1 MTIALKTCAPEPD
14 SPIAK
19 LFKYS
24 YSTGTMPLFY
34 KTSRS
39 TNSVYL
45 HKVQNGEPNGKTAMA
60 TVEVKR
66 QDSRRWNYDF
76 ERDTP
81 LDGIYKWE
89 AAERKDVPNFY
100 WRPPREQVSAAD
112 GSVDVNG
119 NQALVY
125 VGTLAGDTLTAR
137 PQQKDAVSETTE
149 HFTDSK
155 EQCCGVRKRAA
166 SMDAFPEAKRMN
178 TQTEAEWSASSPSLS
193 ALEKTPKKSIS
204 SGHQT

>member
-1 MTIALKTCAPEPD
+1 RKMSNVRISNG
-14 SPIAK
+14 SPSLERMAAREAGHPK
-19 LFKYS
+19 PSACRNLFGPVNHDELNRDLEQKQ
-24 YSTGTMPLFY
+24 
-34 KTSRS
+34 R
-39 TNSVYL
+39 
-45 HKVQNGEPNGKTAMA
+45 EIR
-60 TVEVKR
+60 E